1 MITTE
6 YQQQLVEL
14 HKKQKWGNQGWK
26 ALPTLL
32 SMILQY
38 RVKHPRV
45 LDFGA
50 GECTLEQ
57 NAKWSLPQVKVV
69 SYDPGMFGINKLPEG
84 PFDFVI
90 CTDVMEHVEPQH
102 VEETLDYLRNVTTH
116 ATYFIIACSKAKT
129 ILPDGRNA
137 HLTIETPQWWHY
149 KLASR
154 WGELE
159 RTEDKNY
166 GVIARV

>member
-6 YQQQLVEL
+6 YQQQLIEL
-14 HKKQKWGNQGWK
+14 HSKQKWGNQGWK

-32 SMILQY
+32 SLILQY
-38 RVKHPRV
+38 RVKQPTV

-50 GECTLEQ
+50 GERTLERD
-57 NAKWSLPQVKVV
+57 AKWALPQVQVV
-69 SYDPGMFGINKLPEG
+69 SYDPGIPGIDHLPQG

-90 CTDVMEHVEPQH
+90 CTDVMEHVEPKF
-102 VEETLDYLRNVTTH
+102 VEDTLEYIRMVTRH
-116 ATYFIIACSKAKT
+116 ATYFVIACTKAKT

-137 HLTIETPQWWHY
+137 HVTIETPQWWHY